1 MNAFSF
7 AERSGNMLPVIGIVP
22 MYDDKMENYR
32 LRPGYMDAVE
42 TAGGIPVMLR
52 PTEDECVLEQL
63 IESCDG
69 FIFSGG
75 QDIEPARYGEEKLE
89 RCEECMPSRD
99 SYELKFLK
107 LVLECNKPVLGI
119 CRGIQVFNVLYGGD
133 LYQDIPTQLSEEV
146 VHRASVI
153 GEAAMHTVEV
163 YEGTPLADVTGEKTI
178 EVNSFHHQ
186 AVKNLGAGLLPMAKS
201 NDGVIEGAYVPNK
214 RFAAAVQ
221 WHPELMF
228 KTDKNAMALFKVLVE
243 AAKE

>member
-1 MNAFSF
+1 
-7 AERSGNMLPVIGIVP
+7 MLPVIGIVP

-32 LRPGYMDAVE
+32 LRPGYMDAVAK
-42 TAGGIPVMLR
+42 AGGIPVILH

-89 RCEECMPSRD
+89 SCEECMHARD
-99 SYELKFLK
+99 SYELKLLK
-107 LVLECNKPVLGI
+107 IVLDCNKPVLGI
-119 CRGIQVFNVLYGGD
+119 CRGIQIFNVLYGGD
-133 LYQDIPTQLSEEV
+133 LYQDIPSQLGADV
-146 VHRASVI
+146 IHRAFVI

-163 YEGTPLADVTGEKTI
+163 YEDTPLAHITGERSI

-186 AVKNLGAGLLPMAKS
+186 SVKNLGAGLLPMAKS
-201 NDGVIEGAYVPNK
+201 PDGVIEGVYVPGK

-228 KTDKNAMALFKVLVE
+228 KTDKNAMALFEALVE